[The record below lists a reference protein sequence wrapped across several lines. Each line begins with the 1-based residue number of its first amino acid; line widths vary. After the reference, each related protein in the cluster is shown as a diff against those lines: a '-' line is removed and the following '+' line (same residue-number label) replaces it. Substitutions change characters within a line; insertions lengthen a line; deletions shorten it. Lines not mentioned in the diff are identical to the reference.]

1 MLYKISI
8 LKNSTTLT
16 LFAMGEG
23 GGGGAGHTVPTEDC
37 FICCESISDLEN
49 VKFSENS

>member
-23 GGGGAGHTVPTEDC
+23 GGGGGRGTLCPQKIVLFVVRASAILRT
-37 FICCESISDLEN
+37 
-49 VKFSENS
+49 

>member
-16 LFAMGEG
+16 LLAIGEG
-23 GGGGAGHTVPTEDC
+23 GGGGGGGGAHC
-37 FICCESISDLEN
+37 AHRRLFYLL
-49 VKFSENS
+49 